1 MDRIEHQQN
10 PKKNPAKLS
19 NPDGPHF
26 EGRGRKKAQLK
37 ATNVKRLP
45 AMLESLHRA

>member
-1 MDRIEHQQN
+1 MVPISKE
-10 PKKNPAKLS
+10 
-19 NPDGPHF
+19 
-26 EGRGRKKAQLK
+26 EGEKKAQLK